1 MKQLLYI
8 LLGITLFTSCSSDDD
23 PVLPEPTQDYTSFT
37 VVYNANVEKLP
48 NCVVGYK
55 KDGKY
60 FKIASLGDLKKDI
73 PSQEVKLTD
82 NTITEIY
89 IFTDYMNV
97 IRFDDVYSLEKNKK
111 NAITIKNGTGGIKVT
126 DKTDETQYPQ

>member
-23 PVLPEPTQDYTSFT
+23 NIPIQEYTSFT
-37 VVYNANVEKLP
+37 VVYNANIEKLP

-89 IFTDYMNV
+89 LFTDYFGGR
-97 IRFDDVYSLEKNKK
+97 RFDDVYSLKK
-111 NAITIKNGTGGIKVT
+111 NIRNSILIKDGTKGIDIT
-126 DKTDETQYPQ
+126 DKSDPTQYPQ